1 MLYSVGVGPTTFFA
15 YPGGVLAGKAL
26 GELTEEELIDRVRRL
41 ERSSRERQNGARIK
55 ERRGS

>member
-1 MLYSVGVGPTTFFA
+1 
-15 YPGGVLAGKAL
+15 VLAGKAL

-41 ERSSRERQNGARIK
+41 VRSSRKRQNGVRIK